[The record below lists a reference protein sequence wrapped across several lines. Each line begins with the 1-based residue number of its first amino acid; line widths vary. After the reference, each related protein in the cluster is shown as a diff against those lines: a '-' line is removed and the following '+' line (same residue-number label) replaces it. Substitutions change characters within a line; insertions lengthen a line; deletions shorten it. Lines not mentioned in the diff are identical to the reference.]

1 MIVVDASVVAHLVF
15 RGSQTEAVEGLHAR
29 DPEWAA
35 PLLCRSELR
44 SVAMKHVRAGNVT
57 VESAVA
63 SVRAAE
69 WVLARREFMVATD
82 RVLSLAERSGCSSYD
97 CEYVALAM
105 ELAVPLYTLDRQ
117 LLEAFQDIA
126 RRPDGS

>member
-1 MIVVDASVVAHLVF
+1 LIVVDASVVAHLVF
-15 RGSQTEAVEGLHAR
+15 QGSQTEAVEALHAR

-44 SVAMKHVRAGNVT
+44 SVAMKHVRAGNVA

-82 RVLSLAERSGCSSYD
+82 RVLSLADRSGCSSYD

-117 LLEAFQDIA
+117 LLEAFPEVA
-126 RRPDGS
+126 RRPEGS

>member
-15 RGSQTEAVEGLHAR
+15 RGSQTESAERLHAM
-29 DPEWAA
+29 DSEWAA

-44 SVAMKHVRAGNVT
+44 SVAMKHVRAGNGT

-82 RVLSLAERSGCSSYD
+82 RVLTLAESSGCSSYD

-105 ELAVPLYTLDRQ
+105 ELAVPLYTLDRE
-117 LLEAFQDIA
+117 LLEAFPNVA
-126 RRPDGS
+126 RRPNGS

>member
-15 RGSQTEAVEGLHAR
+15 RGSQTEAVERLHAR

-44 SVAMKHVRAGNVT
+44 SVALKHVRAGNVP
-57 VESAVA
+57 VKSAVA

-69 WVLARREFMVATD
+69 WVLARREFMVPTD
-82 RVLSLAERSGCSSYD
+82 RVLALADSSGCSSYD
-97 CEYVALAM
+97 CEYVALAV
-105 ELAVPLYTLDRQ
+105 ELAVPLFTLDRQ
-117 LLEAFQDIA
+117 LLEAFPTIA
-126 RRPDGS
+126 RRPAGA

>member
-15 RGSQTEAVEGLHAR
+15 RGSQTESVERLHAE

-44 SVAMKHVRAGNVT
+44 SVAVKHVRAGNVA
-57 VESAVA
+57 VESAAA

-82 RVLSLAERSGCSSYD
+82 RVLSLADRSGCSSYD

-126 RRPDGS
+126 RRPDGA